1 MTWDLLAWIGAA
13 GLSLALA
20 DCTAYLVYRFGP
32 SWRRSWRGFW
42 SRCRLRLL
50 ERRVNA
56 LAKRHGYRRAPSLG
70 QLRFTRSRRM
80 EWNGP
85 PEGPHGGDE

>member
-13 GLSLALA
+13 GLALGLA
-20 DCTAYLVYRFGP
+20 DCAGSLISTYGP

-70 QLRFTRSRRM
+70 SLRFTKTRHESL
-80 EWNGP
+80 NG
-85 PEGPHGGDE
+85 GNDR